1 MANAITRFHAKYY
14 AALLNG
20 QSANGD
26 IGSLSQSLLSSTVD
40 INPHQID
47 AALFAFASPFSK
59 GVVLADEVGLG
70 KTIEAGLV
78 VCQYWATGKR
88 NILIVCPASLRK
100 QWEAELLDKFG
111 IPGEILDTKNF
122 NAYRREGRNPLSPKR
137 AIICSYNFVAKYKEE
152 ILLHG
157 FDLAVIDEAHKMR
170 NVYRSS
176 ARTSTDVRDAL
187 TGVKKLLLTATP
199 FQNSLMELYG
209 LTSII
214 DDRLFGSEKSFRRQY
229 GKGDN
234 LKELRQ
240 RIEKLYIR
248 TLRRD
253 VKEYINY
260 THRLPLT
267 QKFNATDEEQQL
279 YQAVSDFLRRNDIY
293 SVPAAQKKL
302 TTMIIR
308 KILASSTYALIYTLT
323 HIKERLQRMLESQK
337 QERLYI
343 EDLVDEDDWDSYENE
358 ALDDEYE
365 HFHAAESSDQT
376 CLGIAQV
383 RKRSNEIQLSDSDDI
398 DIPRLKEEIK
408 IIDGFIE
415 KAKSIKSESKS
426 KALLVALEES
436 FIKLQ
441 EQGAERKA
449 LIFTES
455 TKTQAFLR
463 EFIEA
468 NGYAGRVVLFN
479 GKASEP
485 QTNEIYKRWCL
496 EHPDKVSGIKA
507 ADRRAAAVDYFQRK
521 ADIMIATE
529 AAAEG
534 LNLQF
539 CSLVINYDLPWNPQR
554 IEQRI
559 GRCHRYGQKYDV
571 VVVNFL
577 NMRNYADVRVF
588 QLLST
593 KFKLFDDVFGASD
606 EVLGQADTIDIE
618 SRIWE
623 IYQQCRSEEEINQAF
638 EQLQNEMQQQID
650 ERMTEVRS
658 QVLENFD
665 INVQEHLRM
674 TRDNTTGFLNRYEH
688 IFWELTKY
696 ILSKEAVFN
705 DRNHSFVLRV
715 PVAGQRPGKYAML
728 QQTDDAIPYR
738 LSHPLA
744 QHVINSALSLS
755 LEDAEVEFDQK
766 ALSMN
771 ADLPDYLQGQSGVL
785 ILSALA
791 ISALAEEQYML
802 FNAITDDG
810 RIVSQEDCEKLFL
823 NGGKEVP
830 CEQVEEQTRL
840 RLQKDVLQHSAAKLK
855 ELDSRNL
862 SFFKVEEN
870 RIYQWEHDV
879 IDGIEAEL
887 STVKKQIL
895 QTERDARNSESV
907 AEKLAFEKKVDEL
920 KRKKRRLRNELDD
933 REEEVSRQRRSMIA
947 ELEQRMVK
955 QTEQHNLFV
964 IRWKVKERFD

>member
-1 MANAITRFHAKYY
+1 MSLITRYHAKYY
-14 AALLNG
+14 AALLSG

-26 IGSLSQSLLSSTVD
+26 LDSLSQSLLSSTVD

-47 AALFAFASPFSK
+47 AALFAFNSPFSK

-88 NILIVCPASLRK
+88 KILIVCPASLRK

-111 IPGEILDTKNF
+111 IPCEILDTKNY
-122 NAYRREGRNPLSPKR
+122 NAYQREGRNPLSPKR
-137 AIICSYNFVAKYKEE
+137 AVICSYNFAAKHKEH
-152 ILLHG
+152 ILLHA

-176 ARTSTDVRDAL
+176 ARTSAEVRDAL
-187 TGVKKLLLTATP
+187 TGVRKLLLTATP

-214 DDRLFGSEKSFRRQY
+214 DDRLFGNEKSFRKQY
-229 GKGDN
+229 GKGEN
-234 LKELRQ
+234 LTELRH
-240 RIEKLYIR
+240 RIEKLYTR
-248 TLRRD
+248 NLRRD
-253 VKEYINY
+253 VREYINY
-260 THRLPLT
+260 TNRLPLT
-267 QKFNATDEEQQL
+267 QKFNATDHEQEL
-279 YQAVSDFLRRNDIY
+279 YQAVSEFLRRDDIY
-293 SVPAAQKKL
+293 SVPTSQKKL
-302 TTMIIR
+302 TTMIVR
-308 KILASSTYALIYTLT
+308 KILASSTYALVFTLT
-323 HIKERLQRMLESQK
+323 HIKERLQRMLETQK
-337 QERLYI
+337 KESFEI
-343 EDLVDEDDWDSYENE
+343 EELIDDEDWSLFEDE
-358 ALDDEYE
+358 AEELEEETTLFDQDE
-365 HFHAAESSDQT
+365 
-376 CLGIAQV
+376 
-383 RKRSNEIQLSDSDDI
+383 I
-398 DIPRLKEEIK
+398 DMPRLKNEIAT
-408 IIDGFIE
+408 IEGFIE
-415 KAKSIKSESKS
+415 KAKAIKQESKS
-426 KALLVALEES
+426 LALLKSLKKAFQMLN
-436 FIKLQ
+436 K
-441 EQGAERKA
+441 QGAEHKA

-455 TKTQAFLR
+455 TKTQSFLKNFL
-463 EFIEA
+463 EN
-468 NGYAGRVVLFN
+468 NGYEGRIALFN

-496 EHPDKVSGIKA
+496 THPDKVSGIKA
-507 ADRRAAAVDYFQRK
+507 ADRRAAAVDYFQHQ

-588 QLLST
+588 NLLST

-606 EVLGQADTIDIE
+606 EVLGQADTLDIE

-638 EQLQNEMQQQID
+638 EQLQNEMQAQID

-674 TRDNTTGFLNRYEH
+674 TRDDTGIFLNRYEH

-705 DRNHSFVLRV
+705 DERHTFVLRV
-715 PVAGQRPGKYAML
+715 PVAGQRTGKYAML
-728 QQTDDAIPYR
+728 KNTDDATPYR
-738 LSHPLA
+738 LSSPLA
-744 QHVINSALSLS
+744 QHVLNTALSLS
-755 LEDAEVEFDQK
+755 LSENAEIVFDQQ
-766 ALSMN
+766 ALPMN
-771 ADLPDYLQGQSGVL
+771 AHLPDYLNGSEGYMVLASLGV
-785 ILSALA
+785 SAL
-791 ISALAEEQYML
+791 SDEQYLL
-802 FNAITDDG
+802 FNAFTNDG
-810 RIVSQEDCEKLFL
+810 RALSQEDCEKLFL
-823 NGGKEVP
+823 NGGN
-830 CEQVEEQTRL
+830 EQPTDTINEETRN
-840 RLQKDVLQHSAAKLK
+840 RLQSDVAQHSTAKLK
-855 ELDSRNL
+855 EIDARNL
-862 SFFKVEEN
+862 KFFQQEET

-879 IDGIEAEL
+879 IDGIEDEITTL
-887 STVKKQIL
+887 KKNIL
-895 QTERDARNSESV
+895 TAERDARNAQSV
-907 AEKLAFEKKVDEL
+907 AEKLALEKKVEEM
-920 KRKKRRLRNELDD
+920 KRKRRRLRNDLED
-933 REEEVSRQRRSMIA
+933 REEEVSQQRKKMIT

-955 QTEQHNLFV
+955 ATESHNLFV
-964 IRWKVKERFD
+964 VKWRVKEILKHET

>member
-1 MANAITRFHAKYY
+1 MALGITRFHARYY
-14 AALLNG
+14 AALLT
-20 QSANGD
+20 QQQANGD
-26 IGSLSQSLLSSTVD
+26 LGSLSQSLLSSTVD

-47 AALFAFASPFSK
+47 AALFAFSSPLSK

-78 VCQYWATGKR
+78 ICQYWATGKR
-88 NILIVCPASLRK
+88 KILIVCPASLRK

-111 IPGEILDTKNF
+111 IPSEILDTKNY
-122 NAYRREGRNPLSPKR
+122 NAYQREGKNPLSPKR
-137 AIICSYNFVAKYKEE
+137 AIICSYNFAAKHKEH
-152 ILLHG
+152 ILLHA

-176 ARTSTDVRDAL
+176 ARTSAEVRDAL
-187 TGVKKLLLTATP
+187 TGVRKLLLTATP

-214 DDRLFGSEKSFRRQY
+214 DDRLFGSEKSFRKQY
-229 GKGDN
+229 GKGEN
-234 LKELRQ
+234 LVELRQ
-240 RIEKLYIR
+240 RIQKLYTR
-248 TLRRD
+248 TLRKD
-253 VKEYINY
+253 VREYINY

-267 QKFNATDEEQQL
+267 QKFKATDEEQVL
-279 YQAVSDFLRRNDIY
+279 YQEISDFLRRTDIY
-293 SVPAAQKKL
+293 SVPAAQRKL
-302 TTMIIR
+302 TTMIVR
-308 KILASSTYALIYTLT
+308 KILASSTYALVYTLE
-323 HIKERLQRMLESQK
+323 HIKERLERMLKNEK
-337 QERLYI
+337 QERFDVD
-343 EDLVDEDDWDSYENE
+343 DLVEDDEDWS
-358 ALDDEYE
+358 LDEYE
-365 HFHAAESSDQT
+365 ELPEEEEELFDADE
-376 CLGIAQV
+376 
-383 RKRSNEIQLSDSDDI
+383 I
-398 DIPRLKEEIK
+398 DIPRLKAEIAT
-408 IIDGFIE
+408 IAGFIE
-415 KAKSIKSESKS
+415 KAKSIKTESKA
-426 KALLVALEES
+426 KALTKALEEA
-436 FIKLQ
+436 FKKLA

-455 TKTQAFLR
+455 TRTQTFLK
-463 EFIEA
+463 EYLEA
-468 NGYAGRVVLFN
+468 HGYAGRIVLFN

-485 QTNEIYKRWCL
+485 QTNEIYKQWCL
-496 EHPDKVSGIKA
+496 DHPDSVSGIKA
-507 ADRRAAAVDYFQRK
+507 ADRRAAAVDYFQHQ

-577 NMRNYADVRVF
+577 NMRNYADIRVF
-588 QLLST
+588 NLLST

-606 EVLGQADTIDIE
+606 EVLGQADTLDIE

-674 TRDNTTGFLNRYEH
+674 TKDNTGTFLNRYEH

-705 DRNHSFVLRV
+705 DEQHTFVLRV
-715 PVAGQRPGKYAML
+715 PVAGQRTGKYAML
-728 QQTDDAIPYR
+728 KNTDDATPYR
-738 LSHPLA
+738 LSSPLA
-744 QHVINSALSLS
+744 QHVLNTALSLS
-755 LEDAEVEFDQK
+755 LSDNAEIIFDQQ

-771 ADLPDYLQGQSGVL
+771 ANLPDYLNGSEGFLVLASLGV
-785 ILSALA
+785 SAL
-791 ISALAEEQYML
+791 SDEQYLL
-802 FNAITDDG
+802 FNAYQDDG
-810 RIVSQEDCEKLFL
+810 TALSQEDCEKLFL
-823 NGGKEVP
+823 NGGSET
-830 CEQVEEQTRL
+830 QTDDISASVRE
-840 RLQKDVLQHSAAKLK
+840 RLQGDVAQHSTAKLK
-855 ELDSRNL
+855 EIDARNL
-862 SFFKVEEN
+862 KFFQQEET

-879 IDGIEAEL
+879 IDGIEDEI
-887 STVKKQIL
+887 STLKKNIL
-895 QTERDARNSESV
+895 VAERDARNAQSV
-907 AEKLAFEKKVDEL
+907 AEKLDLEKKVEEM
-920 KRKKRRLRNELDD
+920 KRKRRRLRNDLED
-933 REEEVSRQRRSMIA
+933 REEEVSLQRKRMIT

-955 QTEQHNLFV
+955 ATESQNLFV
-964 IRWKVKERFD
+964 IRFKVK

>member
-1 MANAITRFHAKYY
+1 MAQGITRYHARYY
-14 AALLNG
+14 AALLT
-20 QSANGD
+20 QQQANGGL
-26 IGSLSQSLLSSTVD
+26 GSLSQSLLSSTVD

-47 AALFAFASPFSK
+47 AALFAFSSPLSK

-78 VCQYWATGKR
+78 ICQYWATGKR
-88 NILIVCPASLRK
+88 KILIVCPASLRK

-111 IPGEILDTKNF
+111 IPSEILDTKNY
-122 NAYRREGRNPLSPKR
+122 NAYQREGKNPLSPKR
-137 AIICSYNFVAKYKEE
+137 AIICSYNFAAKHKEH
-152 ILLHG
+152 ILLHA

-176 ARTSTDVRDAL
+176 ARTSAEVRDAL
-187 TGVKKLLLTATP
+187 TGVRKLLLTATP

-214 DDRLFGSEKSFRRQY
+214 DDRLFGSEKSFRKQY
-229 GKGDN
+229 GKGEN
-234 LKELRQ
+234 LVELRQ
-240 RIEKLYIR
+240 RIQKLYTR
-248 TLRRD
+248 TLRKD
-253 VKEYINY
+253 VREYINY

-267 QKFNATDEEQQL
+267 QKFKATDEEQVL
-279 YQAVSDFLRRNDIY
+279 YQEISDFLRRKDIY
-293 SVPAAQKKL
+293 SVPAAQRKL
-302 TTMIIR
+302 TTMIVR
-308 KILASSTYALIYTLT
+308 KILASSTYALVYTLE
-323 HIKERLQRMLESQK
+323 HIKERLERMLKNEK
-337 QERLYI
+337 QERFDVD
-343 EDLVDEDDWDSYENE
+343 DLVDGDEWN
-358 ALDDEYE
+358 LDEYE
-365 HFHAAESSDQT
+365 ELSEVEEEMFDAE
-376 CLGIAQV
+376 
-383 RKRSNEIQLSDSDDI
+383 EI
-398 DIPRLKEEIK
+398 DIPRLKAEIAT
-408 IIDGFIE
+408 ITGFIE
-415 KAKSIKSESKS
+415 DANSIKTESKAKALT
-426 KALLVALEES
+426 KALKEA
-436 FIKLQ
+436 FQKLS

-455 TKTQAFLR
+455 TRTQTFLKDYL
-463 EFIEA
+463 EA
-468 NGYAGRVVLFN
+468 HGYAGRIVLFN

-485 QTNEIYKRWCL
+485 QTNEIYKQWCL
-496 EHPDKVSGIKA
+496 DHPDSVSGIKA
-507 ADRRAAAVDYFQRK
+507 ADRRAAAVDYFQHQ

-577 NMRNYADVRVF
+577 NMRNYADIRVF
-588 QLLST
+588 NLLST

-606 EVLGQADTIDIE
+606 EVLGQADTLDIE

-674 TRDNTTGFLNRYEH
+674 TKDNTGTFLNRYEH

-705 DRNHSFVLRV
+705 DEQHIFVLRV
-715 PVAGQRPGKYAML
+715 PVAGQRTGKYAML
-728 QQTDDAIPYR
+728 KNTDDATPYR
-738 LSHPLA
+738 LSSPLA
-744 QHVINSALSLS
+744 QHVINTALSLS
-755 LEDAEVEFDQK
+755 LSDNAEILFDQQ

-771 ADLPDYLQGQSGVL
+771 ANLPDYLNGSEGFLVLASLGV
-785 ILSALA
+785 SAL
-791 ISALAEEQYML
+791 SDEQYLL
-802 FNAITDDG
+802 FNAFQNDG
-810 RIVSQEDCEKLFL
+810 TVLSQEDCEKLFL
-823 NGGKEVP
+823 NGGTET
-830 CEQVEEQTRL
+830 QTDDISIAIYE
-840 RLQKDVLQHSAAKLK
+840 RLQSDVAQHSTAKLK
-855 ELDSRNL
+855 EIDARNL
-862 SFFKVEEN
+862 KFFQQEET

-879 IDGIEAEL
+879 IDGIEDEI
-887 STVKKQIL
+887 STLKKNIL
-895 QTERDARNSESV
+895 VAERDARNAQSV
-907 AEKLAFEKKVDEL
+907 AEKLNLEKKVEEM
-920 KRKKRRLRNELDD
+920 KRKRRRLRNDLED
-933 REEEVSRQRRSMIA
+933 REEEVSLQRKRMIT

-955 QTEQHNLFV
+955 ATESQNLFV
-964 IRWKVKERFD
+964 IKFKVKS